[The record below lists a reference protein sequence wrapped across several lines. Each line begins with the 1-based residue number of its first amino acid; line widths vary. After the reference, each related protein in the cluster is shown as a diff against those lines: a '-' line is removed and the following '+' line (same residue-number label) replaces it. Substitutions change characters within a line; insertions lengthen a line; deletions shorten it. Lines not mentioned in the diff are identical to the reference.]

1 MIGAVLALAVTTT
14 PAVLQQAQYRLT
26 PRDTLRYQ
34 ELTES
39 HITLRPPGDSVAI
52 TSRHDATIAIAV
64 ERGDTATAWYEQ
76 LTLTGANPS
85 GATHTNTDGTLH
97 LPFRLV
103 VAPSGQTTLVAAPAF
118 PAEVAAQTDL
128 SHQFEDYFI
137 TLPRT
142 ALRPNAT
149 WADTIENSHAGSP
162 RDTYQSRHIRRYR
175 VLRDTALAGGVAAVV
190 IAVDQEMT
198 VRSTSPL
205 ETQPVTV
212 LTRLRGIEAG
222 TAVFAPTTGR
232 LMLRVR
238 RGHLEGE
245 QTLQGQGRQ
254 MVVPI
259 RFEYSSNLALL
270 P

>member
-1 MIGAVLALAVTTT
+1 MTT
-14 PAVLQQAQYRLT
+14 PGVSQQAQYRLT
-26 PRDTLRYQ
+26 ARDTLRYH

-39 HITLRPPGDSVAI
+39 HIVLHPPGDSVVI
-52 TSRHDATIAIAV
+52 TSRHDATIALAA

-76 LTLTGANPS
+76 LTLTGTNPG
-85 GATHTNTDGTLH
+85 GATRTNTDGALH

-103 VAPSGQTTLVAAPAF
+103 VAPSGQATLVAAPAF
-118 PAEVAAQTDL
+118 PSEVAAQTDL
-128 SHQFEDYFI
+128 SHQFEDCFI
-137 TLPRT
+137 TLPRDG
-142 ALRPNAT
+142 LRPNAT

-175 VLRDTALAGGVAAVV
+175 VLRDTVVSGRVAAVV
-190 IAVDQEMT
+190 IAVGQEMT
-198 VRSTSPL
+198 LRATSPL

-212 LTRLRGIEAG
+212 LTQLRGTEEG

-259 RFEYSSNLALL
+259 KYEYSSNLALL